1 MPRPAGIP
9 TSGTRRARYGRRV
22 TGQLPLDDD
31 PRPQRASRPG
41 AHAPLAARMRPQVV
55 ADVVGQAE
63 VLGQGTPL
71 HTALEQG
78 SLTTSLLLWGP
89 PGTGK
94 TSIANVVAN
103 ALDAHRIDMSAVTA
117 GVKDVRRVIEEG
129 RSRLEIADRRTLLF
143 LDEIHRFTKAQQ
155 DALLPGV
162 EAGWVVLVGAT
173 TENPFF
179 ELNDALLSRCRL
191 VRLEPLSDDDLHLLL
206 DRALVADHGL
216 AGEVELTDAAR
227 DHLVH
232 LAAGD
237 ARMLLTTLEVA
248 AAAHD
253 GDAVLDVEEVAVA
266 QRRFRYDKAG
276 DQHYDVVSAFIK
288 SMRGS
293 DPDATLYWLFRML
306 EGGED
311 PRFIARRMV
320 IFASEDVGLADRL
333 ALPTA
338 VAAFEALD
346 RVGLPEAEFALA
358 HAALALA
365 TAPKSNSVTTAIG
378 RAKDAVRRH
387 GDAPVPPHLRDA
399 HHSNAAAIG
408 SGVDY
413 QYPHDHPEGFTGQ
426 QHLPEGLRQLRLFEP
441 GGRGHE
447 AGLAA
452 RLHAW
457 WPARYPAPP
466 E

>member
-1 MPRPAGIP
+1 M
-9 TSGTRRARYGRRV
+9 TGR
-22 TGQLPLDDD
+22 LPLDDESD
-31 PRPQRASRPG
+31 EAPRSPPTSGR
-41 AHAPLAARMRPQVV
+41 APLAARMRPATV
-55 ADVVGQAE
+55 DEIVGQRA
-63 VLGQGTPL
+63 VLGPGTPL
-71 HTALEQG
+71 RRSLEAG
-78 SLTTSLLLWGP
+78 ELPASLLLWGP

-94 TSIANVVAN
+94 TTIAHVVA
-103 ALDAHRIDMSAVTA
+103 AAVDAHRIDMSAVTA
-117 GVKDVRRVIEEG
+117 GVKDVRRAIEEG

-162 EAGWVVLVGAT
+162 EAGWVTLVGAT

-191 VRLEPLSDDDLHLLL
+191 VRLEPLGDDDLLALL
-206 DRALVADHGL
+206 DRAVVDPRGL
-216 AGEVELTDAAR
+216 GGAVDLTEEAR
-227 DHLVH
+227 RHLVH

-237 ARMLLTTLEVA
+237 ARMMLTTLEVA

-253 GDAVLDVEEVAVA
+253 GDDAIDVDGVDVA

-293 DPDATLYWLFRML
+293 DPDAALFWLFRML

-320 IFASEDVGLADRL
+320 ILASEDVGLADRL

-338 VAAFEALD
+338 VAAFDALD
-346 RVGLPEAEFALA
+346 KVGLPEAEFALA

-378 RAKDAVRRH
+378 RAKEAVRRH
-387 GDAPVPPHLRDA
+387 GDAPVPAHLRDA
-399 HHSNAAAIG
+399 HHKAAARIG
-408 SGVDY
+408 SGVGY
-413 QYPHDHPEGFTGQ
+413 EYPHDHPDGFTGQ
-426 QHLPEGLRQLRLFEP
+426 RHLPDGLTHLRLYEP
-441 GGRGHE
+441 VEHGHE
-447 AGLAA
+447 AGVAE
-452 RLHAW
+452 RLRIW
-457 WPARYPAPP
+457 WDDR
-466 E
+466 EE

>member
-1 MPRPAGIP
+1 V
-9 TSGTRRARYGRRV
+9 SAR
-22 TGQLPLDDD
+22 LPLDDD
-31 PRPQRASRPG
+31 RGTDRGAGRASGPAAG
-41 AHAPLAARMRPQVV
+41 PLAARMRPRSL
-55 ADVVGQAE
+55 DELVGQPS
-63 VLGQGTPL
+63 VLGAGTPL
-71 HTALEQG
+71 RRALEAG
-78 SLTTSLLLWGP
+78 ELPTSLLLWGP

-94 TSIANVVAN
+94 TSIAHVIATTV
-103 ALDAHRIDMSAVTA
+103 DAQRVDMSAVTA
-117 GVKDVRRVIEEG
+117 GVKDVRRAIDEG
-129 RSRLEIADRRTLLF
+129 RSRLEIVGRRTLLF

-162 EAGWVVLVGAT
+162 EAGWVTLVGAT

-191 VRLEPLSDDDLHLLL
+191 VRLEPLDDDDLDVLL
-206 DRALVADHGL
+206 DRALADPRGL
-216 AGEVELTDAAR
+216 GGAVVLTDEAR
-227 DHLVH
+227 AHLVH

-237 ARMLLTTLEVA
+237 ARALLTTLEVA
-248 AAAHD
+248 AAAHEAS
-253 GDAVLDVEEVAVA
+253 GPLDVEGVDVA
-266 QRRFRYDKAG
+266 QRRFRYDRAG

-293 DPDATLYWLFRML
+293 DPDATLFWLFRML

-320 IFASEDVGLADRL
+320 ILASEDVGLADRL

-365 TAPKSNSVTTAIG
+365 TAPKSDSVTTAIG
-378 RAKDAVRRH
+378 RAKEAVARH

-399 HHSNAAAIG
+399 HHRAAKRMG
-408 SGVDY
+408 SGVGY
-413 QYPHDHPEGFTGQ
+413 RYPHDHPDGFTGQ
-426 QHLPEGLRQLRLFEP
+426 RHLPSGLEELRLYEP
-441 GGRGHE
+441 GERGHE
-447 AGLAA
+447 ALVAE
-452 RLHAW
+452 RLRAW
-457 WPARYPAPP
+457 WGDDR
-466 E
+466 

>member
-1 MPRPAGIP
+1 M
-9 TSGTRRARYGRRV
+9 

-31 PRPQRASRPG
+31 PQPRRAARPG
-41 AHAPLAARMRPQVV
+41 PHAPLAARMRPQTV
-55 ADVVGQAE
+55 AEVVGQAE
-63 VLGQGTPL
+63 VLGPGTPL
-71 HTALEQG
+71 RTALEQG
-78 SLTTSLLLWGP
+78 TLATSLLLWGP

-103 ALDAHRIDMSAVTA
+103 ALDAHRIDLSAVTA

-129 RSRLEIADRRTLLF
+129 RSRLDIAERRTLLF

-191 VRLEPLSDDDLHLLL
+191 VRLEALDDEDLHALL
-206 DRALVADHGL
+206 DRALAAPHGL
-216 AGEVELTDAAR
+216 DGSIELTDDAR
-227 DHLVH
+227 AHLVH

-237 ARMLLTTLEVA
+237 ARVLLTTLEVA
-248 AAAHD
+248 AAAHE
-253 GDAVLDVEEVAVA
+253 GDEPLDVEQVSVA
-266 QRRFRYDKAG
+266 QRRYRYDRAG
-276 DQHYDVVSAFIK
+276 DQHYDIVSAFIK
-288 SMRGS
+288 SLRGS
-293 DPDATLYWLFRML
+293 DPDAALYWLFRML

-320 IFASEDVGLADRL
+320 ILASEDVGLADRL

-378 RAKDAVRRH
+378 RARDAVRRH

-399 HHSNAAAIG
+399 HHKHAAEIG
-408 SGVDY
+408 SGLGY
-413 QYPHDHPEGFTGQ
+413 EYPHDHPDGFTGQ
-426 QHLPEGLRQLRLFEP
+426 EHLPEGLRGLRLFEP
-441 GGRGHE
+441 GTRGHE

-457 WPARYPAPP
+457 WPGRHPP
-466 E
+466 PT

>member
-1 MPRPAGIP
+1 
-9 TSGTRRARYGRRV
+9 
-22 TGQLPLDDD
+22 
-31 PRPQRASRPG
+31 
-41 AHAPLAARMRPQVV
+41 MRPQVV
-55 ADVVGQAE
+55 EDVVGQAD
-63 VLGQGTPL
+63 VLGEGTPL
-71 HTALEQG
+71 RKALQQG
-78 SLTTSLLLWGP
+78 ELATSLLLWGP

-103 ALDAHRIDMSAVTA
+103 ALQAHRIDMSAVTA

-129 RSRLEIADRRTLLF
+129 RSRLEIAERRTLLF

-191 VRLEPLSDDDLHLLL
+191 VRLESLDDDDLHLLL
-206 DRALVADHGL
+206 DRALEAPHGL
-216 AGEVELTDAAR
+216 DGALAVSTEAR

-253 GDAVLDVEEVAVA
+253 GDEPLDTEGVDVA
-266 QRRFRYDKAG
+266 QRRYRYDKAG
-276 DQHYDVVSAFIK
+276 DQHYDIVSAFIK

-320 IFASEDVGLADRL
+320 ILASEDVGLADRL

-338 VAAFEALD
+338 VAAFDALD
-346 RVGLPEAEFALA
+346 KVGLPEAEFALA

-365 TAPKSNSVTTAIG
+365 TAPKSNSITTAMG

-387 GDAPVPPHLRDA
+387 GDAPVPAHLRDA
-399 HHSNAAAIG
+399 HHKNAAAIG
-408 SGVDY
+408 SGEGY
-413 QYPHDHPEGFTGQ
+413 EYPHDHPQGFTGQ
-426 QHLPEGLRQLRLFEP
+426 QHLPDELHHLRLFEP
-441 GGRGHE
+441 GPRGHE

-457 WPARYPAPP
+457 WPDRHPEPP
-466 E
+466 G